1 MSYQN
6 HYPDL
11 GRDVSLVWNFCAHHS
26 DVISWGNQWWG
37 CKMSAVF
44 PGEFL
49 ARSNGGL
56 EGRLGMKLL
65 CFKLTNSKKAKKS
78 CFQLMYVLFIYFLP
92 PGPYLP
98 LPPPPISLPILRY
111 QSLKRASFKL
121 KNMAS
126 IMCIFPFATSS
137 FVSVYTAS
145 SLPIFVKM
153 MT

>member
-11 GRDVSLVWNFCAHHS
+11 GRDVSLVWNFCTHSS

-65 CFKLTNSKKAKKS
+65 CFKLTNSKNAKS
-78 CFQLMYVLFIYFLP
+78 PVFNLYVRSIYFLP
-92 PGPYLP
+92 PCPYLP

-137 FVSVYTAS
+137 FVSVYTTS